1 MDKKKKQSLKK
12 NQNCYARALRGSIQA
27 ATGFQQAGH
36 ISLCDHALADAEAAF
51 KDWLLVTKLLNDK
64 E

>member
-1 MDKKKKQSLKK
+1 MSKVNKKDLRK

-36 ISLCDHALADAEAAF
+36 VALAEHALADCEAAF
-51 KDWLLVTKLLNDK
+51 KDWLLVTKLLNEK